1 MFSLFRSV
9 PSISI
14 RDFPAALTAK
24 TKVIDVRTP
33 SEYRGGHIRNAA
45 NVPLNKI
52 AHYSGKKE
60 PLYVICQSGV
70 RSKQAAKLL
79 IKMGYDATT
88 IRGGMNQWQ
97 GPIQGGK

>member
-9 PSISI
+9 PAIST
-14 RDFPAALTAK
+14 REFAAILTTK

-33 SEYRGGHIRNAA
+33 AEYQGGHIRNAT
-45 NVPLNKI
+45 NVPLTKI
-52 AHYSGKKE
+52 ANYSGKKE

-70 RSKQAAKLL
+70 RSKQAAKILS
-79 IKMGYDATT
+79 KMGYDATT

-97 GPIQGGK
+97 GPTQGGK